1 MRPVPGQ
8 KEGFSK
14 LLTISSANIDWISKI
29 LSRTYRYSPR
39 NLQWRDHEI
48 YQYTLSVSL
57 HYLVKWMYSD
67 FASIAV
73 AATADRVRCGRL
85 IGTKTRLLISQ
96 ENQLQICNSFN
107 TLDSTAW
114 YSTDPLYTAILVWR
128 DTCWR
133 SDWSSSQCKTHIL
146 KTVAEWCYLHLIHWW
161 KKSSHTEKINRMTAD
176 CKHLCHQRRKPF
188 QQNVF
193 FSHKN
198 DDMNQLRTLSVSVG
212 VSTVDYH
219 RIDIH
224 QSRKW
229 KQDAVLS
236 QRGPRDAPVN
246 TGTCRSLQ
254 RHRAVSLSQHGFL
267 V

>member
-114 YSTDPLYTAILVWR
+114 YSTDPLFTAILVWR
-128 DTCWR
+128 DTCCR

-193 FSHKN
+193 F
-198 DDMNQLRTLSVSVG
+198 RTRMTTWISCGRYLCLSECRQWTTIGLIFINPASENKMPCYHSV
-212 VSTVDYH
+212 DL
-219 RIDIH
+219 
-224 QSRKW
+224 
-229 KQDAVLS
+229 AMPL
-236 QRGPRDAPVN
+236 
-246 TGTCRSLQ
+246 
-254 RHRAVSLSQHGFL
+254 
-267 V
+267 